1 MTQKNKLRRRLGAVL
16 IVTAFLYFAPLCH
29 AQIDELT
36 FQDEHSQQCIAIVH
50 ALERDHFTGK
60 KLDRNMSV
68 LVFDRYIKSL
78 DPGRHLLTQAD
89 LNEYAP
95 LKQLMYKYV
104 KAGNLGPAF
113 EIFNL
118 YQSRSQER
126 LEYILELVKAWQTQ
140 IDFTK
145 NETLV
150 IDYEHKP
157 FIRDTSGLKPL
168 WKKELKNHII
178 NLKIDKTS
186 DDEISE
192 SLKKIYS
199 NRLSRLSQTQSRDVF
214 QIFMNAVTMS
224 FDPHSQYF
232 APRMSEDFDIHMKL
246 SLEGIGAVLQNEYEY
261 TKVVRLIPK
270 GPADKSQKLAPGDKI
285 IGVGQGQDGEI
296 KDTIGQRIDDVVKQ
310 IRGPKD
316 TFVRLKIIP
325 ARKSNVTAT
334 ISIKRD
340 KVKLEEQSAKKEVVN
355 ITSNGRTYKLGI
367 IEIPNF
373 YIDFDAYHR
382 GETDY
387 KSTTRDVTKLL
398 TELKKEKIDGLIVDL
413 RDNGGGSL
421 KEANDLTGLFLK
433 YGPTVQVK
441 TKFRVSRL
449 YDEDPQIVYTG
460 PLMVL
465 INRMSASASEIFAGA
480 IKDYHRGLIVGT
492 RSFGKGT
499 VQELKP
505 LGDGRLKMTSAKF
518 YRVSGK
524 STQHK
529 GVEPDIWFPQI
540 YRTKD
545 TGESALD
552 GALLW
557 DHIDAT
563 RYSAYMPLQP
573 MVKPLADTY
582 KQRAEKSSGI
592 KYLTQRIQ
600 LAESL
605 SEQKTLSLN
614 LAERLKT
621 DTAFNQEEL
630 DLENNYRKQK
640 GEAPLATLDDID
652 PEKEEIKQIL
662 TDQAEYIAADFITLS
677 HKIGYKWQ

>member
-1 MTQKNKLRRRLGAVL
+1 MTQINKLYHRLRAVVL
-16 IVTAFLYFAPLCH
+16 VAAFLYFAPVCH
-29 AQIDELT
+29 AQIAELT
-36 FQDEHSQQCIAIVH
+36 FQDEQSQQCIAIVN
-50 ALERDHFTGK
+50 ALERDNITGK
-60 KLDRNMSV
+60 KLDGNMSV

-78 DPGRHLLTQAD
+78 DPGRHLLTQTD
-89 LNEYAP
+89 LNDFQP
-95 LKQLMYKYV
+95 LKQLMYKYL
-104 KAGNLGPAF
+104 KTGNLGPAF

-118 YQSRSQER
+118 YQSRSEQR
-126 LEYILELVKAWQTQ
+126 FEYILKLARSWQTQ
-140 IDFTK
+140 LDFAK

-157 FIRDTSGLKPL
+157 FIPDISGLEPL

-178 NLKIDKTS
+178 NLKINKTS
-186 DDEISE
+186 DEEISE
-192 SLKKIYS
+192 TLEKIYS
-199 NRLSRLSQTQSRDVF
+199 NRLAQLSQTQSRDVF
-214 QIFMNAVTMS
+214 HIFMNAVTMS

-232 APRMSEDFDIHMKL
+232 APRVSEDFDIHMKL

-285 IGVGQGQDGEI
+285 IGVGQGEDGEI
-296 KDTIGQRIDDVVKQ
+296 KDTIGQRIDDVVKL
-310 IRGPKD
+310 IRGPKG

-325 ARKSNVTAT
+325 ARKSSVTAT

-340 KVKLEEQSAKKEVVN
+340 EVKLEEQSAQKKVVDV
-355 ITSNGRTYKLGI
+355 TSKGRTYKLGI

-373 YIDFDAYHR
+373 YIDFDAFHR
-382 GETDY
+382 GEPDY
-387 KSTTRDVTKLL
+387 KSTTGDVIKLL
-398 TELKKEKIDGLIVDL
+398 EQLKTENIDGLIVDL
-413 RDNGGGSL
+413 RDNGGGAL

-441 TKFRVSRL
+441 TKFRVSRI
-449 YDEDPQIVYTG
+449 YDEDPKILYTG
-460 PLMVL
+460 PLVVL

-492 RSFGKGT
+492 ESFGKGT

-518 YRVSGK
+518 YRISGK

-545 TGESALD
+545 TGESALE

-563 RYSAYMPLQP
+563 RYSAYRSLQP
-573 MVKPLADTY
+573 MIKPLDDAY
-582 KQRAEKSSGI
+582 KKRAEKSFGI

-614 LAERLKT
+614 LTERLKT
-621 DTAFNQEEL
+621 DTAFNKEEL
-630 DLENNYRKQK
+630 ALENNYRKQK
-640 GEAPLATLDDID
+640 GEKPLTTLDDID
-652 PEKEEIKQIL
+652 PEKEEIKEIL
-662 TDQAEYIAADFITLS
+662 TEQAKYIAADFITLS
-677 HKIGYKWQ
+677 HKTGYKWQ

>member
-1 MTQKNKLRRRLGAVL
+1 MTQINKLYHRLRAVVL
-16 IVTAFLYFAPLCH
+16 VAAFLYFAPVCH
-29 AQIDELT
+29 AQIAELT
-36 FQDEHSQQCIAIVH
+36 FQDEQSQQCIAIVN
-50 ALERDHFTGK
+50 ALERDNITGK
-60 KLDRNMSV
+60 KLDGNMSV

-78 DPGRHLLTQAD
+78 DRGRHLLTQTD
-89 LNEYAP
+89 LNDFQP
-95 LKQLMYKYV
+95 LKQLMYKYL
-104 KAGNLGPAF
+104 KTGNLGPAF

-118 YQSRSQER
+118 YQSRSEQR
-126 LEYILELVKAWQTQ
+126 FEYILKLARSWQTQ
-140 IDFTK
+140 LDFAK

-157 FIRDTSGLKPL
+157 FIPDISGLEPL

-178 NLKIDKTS
+178 NLKINKTS
-186 DDEISE
+186 DEEISE
-192 SLKKIYS
+192 TLEKIYS
-199 NRLSRLSQTQSRDVF
+199 NRLAQLSQTQSRDVF
-214 QIFMNAVTMS
+214 HIFMNAVTMS

-232 APRMSEDFDIHMKL
+232 APRVSEDFDIHMKL

-285 IGVGQGQDGEI
+285 IGVGQGEDGEI
-296 KDTIGQRIDDVVKQ
+296 KDTIGQRIDDVVKL
-310 IRGPKD
+310 IRGPKG

-325 ARKSNVTAT
+325 ARKSSVTAT

-340 KVKLEEQSAKKEVVN
+340 EVKLEEQSAQKKVVDV
-355 ITSNGRTYKLGI
+355 SSKGRTFKLGI
-367 IEIPNF
+367 IEPPNF
-373 YIDFDAYHR
+373 NSDIDAFHR
-382 GETDY
+382 GEPDY
-387 KSTTRDVTKLL
+387 KSTTGDVIKLL
-398 TELKKEKIDGLIVDL
+398 EQLKTENIDGLIVDL
-413 RDNGGGSL
+413 RDNGGGAL

-441 TKFRVSRL
+441 TKFRVSRI
-449 YDEDPQIVYTG
+449 YDEDPKILYTG
-460 PLMVL
+460 PLVVL

-492 RSFGKGT
+492 QSFGKGT

-518 YRVSGK
+518 YRISGK

-545 TGESALD
+545 TGESALE

-563 RYSAYMPLQP
+563 RYSAYRSLQP
-573 MVKPLADTY
+573 MIKPLDDAY
-582 KQRAEKSSGI
+582 KKRAEKSFGI

-614 LAERLKT
+614 LTERLKT
-621 DTAFNQEEL
+621 DTAFNKEEL
-630 DLENNYRKQK
+630 ALENNYRKQK
-640 GEAPLATLDDID
+640 GEKPLTTLDDID
-652 PEKEEIKQIL
+652 PEKEEIKEKL
-662 TDQAEYIAADFITLS
+662 TEQAKYIAADFITLS
-677 HKIGYKWQ
+677 HKTGYKWQ